1 MRKNDTSQNDLR
13 KSTLSS
19 QKSTKHKLQDAL
31 AACFQILSFATFG
44 ALSNRV
50 SERLFMHLG
59 GSEIQICDRVLTND
73 VVVGL
78 AQQMANLPE
87 LQSLTFENN

>member
-1 MRKNDTSQNDLR
+1 
-13 KSTLSS
+13 
-19 QKSTKHKLQDAL
+19 
-31 AACFQILSFATFG
+31 
-44 ALSNRV
+44 
-50 SERLFMHLG
+50 MHLG